1 MFDEKLSVRE
11 TEKLVKKIQENKQ
24 QLEGSTKQQE
34 KDDSFIYRNLE
45 EKLKQALGTKVEI
58 KKKAKKGGK
67 IEIEYYSIEE
77 LERIVELLEVK

>member
-1 MFDEKLSVRE
+1 MSLNTAKSR
-11 TEKLVKKIQENKQ
+11 
-24 QLEGSTKQQE
+24 QE
-34 KDDSFIYRNLE
+34 KDDSFIYRGLE
-45 EKLKQALGTKVEI
+45 EKLRQVLGTKVEI